1 MCTICVAVRPYD
13 PDCVYTALTNEMAEV
28 PEIPSALAS
37 VATTNVMTVGDS
49 FSGNLETEGD
59 ADWVAISLSAGME
72 YDIRILAAGEGA
84 GTLSDSYLRVYS
96 GTGSQIA
103 ENDDGGANRDSR
115 LVFTP
120 TSDGTYYLSAR
131 AWNDSATGTY
141 QITVEPYSNSIT
153 EGSLDELAAFLTD
166 GYWNSVGGTRHVFD
180 TSSSNEITV
189 NITALDARG
198 QFLARAAME
207 AWTAVAD
214 ITFREVTSGEQIT
227 FTDTQSGAFASY
239 STLGPYTTSATVNI
253 SSTWLDTYGAGYDD
267 YSFSTYIHEIGH
279 ALGLGHQGPYN
290 GAASYPFDAAFSNDS
305 YQWSVMSYFSQ
316 TENTDVDASY
326 ALQVTAMAADIV
338 AIQNLYGAPDASS
351 PTAGDTTYGVGQT
364 IGGYLGDL
372 FNIVTTGQD
381 PNNRYDNGPIAF
393 TLYDHSGIDT
403 VNLSNDTSNQL
414 VDLNSL
420 GIWNVFGLTGNVV
433 VASGTV
439 IENYIAGSGN
449 DTIIGNG
456 AQNYLSG
463 GAGNDTLTGGANVDT
478 FAYTGGADVITDFS
492 GDLVEIDATLW
503 SGSFNA
509 LMSNTV
515 FQNGNLVLN
524 FGTGVLGLLFNIG
537 IVSLI
542 VPLIQKGIARLGA
555 DDPLNPIRERRQI
568 SALLRGFAWS
578 VTWSPTAIAPLAVA
592 AVLPGIDR
600 LAWIGYGAL
609 ASVIVM
615 FLGGLEDRWRWRV
628 YRPRGARA
636 TMALPRRAAVNFAV
650 TCLFFLA
657 LVLAIVLGRGESVVL
672 GLLLS
677 CPIMVVGWLT
687 AQSGRATPRLL
698 QGIVLDDLPRSVNV
712 AITLACSGYIGRV
725 AAGQVPAAELAIL
738 LGLDT
743 MPDWLLLSLLPPAL
757 AVFSLL
763 ALSPTMMAVFFG
775 SLFAALPSLP
785 ADVTLIAFSISCGWA
800 LSMTFSPFATVVLV
814 VERASGIPGR
824 VQTFGWNLA
833 FTLLAGAALFPIFY
847 VLTGGR

>member
-28 PEIPSALAS
+28 PEIPSAPAS
-37 VATTNVMTVGDS
+37 VSTTNVMSVGDS
-49 FSGNLETEGD
+49 FSGTIDSLGD
-59 ADWVAISLSAGME
+59 ADWVAISLSAGTAYE
-72 YDIRILAAGEGA
+72 IRILADGAGT

-96 GTGSQIA
+96 ETGSQIA

-141 QITVEPYSNSIT
+141 QITVEPYTNSIT

-166 GYWNSVGGTRHVFD
+166 GYWSSVGGTRHVFD

-189 NITALDARG
+189 NITALDDRG

-239 STLGPYTTSATVNI
+239 SSLGPYTTSATVNI

-290 GAASYPFDAAFSNDS
+290 GSASYPFDAAFSNDS
-305 YQWSVMSYFSQ
+305 YQLSVMSYFSQ

-372 FNIVTTGQD
+372 FDIVTAGHDT
-381 PNNRYDNGPIAF
+381 NNRYDNGPIAF

-403 VNLSNDTSNQL
+403 VNLSIDTTNQL

-433 VASGTV
+433 VAHNTI

-449 DTIIGNG
+449 DTIIGNA

-492 GDLVEIDATLW
+492 GDLVDIDATLW

-509 LMSNTV
+509 LMSNAV
-515 FQNGNLVLN
+515 FLDGNLVLN
-524 FGTGVLGLLFNIG
+524 FGSGNSLTFNGLTSTSALNGRILGVTANDATSDLTGDGTSDILWRNVTTGQYGMFDMAGGTTTWSVLGGESTAWQIAGLGDFDGDGTDDILWRNDSSGGIGFSAMGSGSPVWNALGQASSAWG
-537 IVSLI
+537 IVGVGDFNGDGTDDILWQNSSNGGVGMFAMSGGTATWQTIGGSSAPWEI
-542 VPLIQKGIARLGA
+542 VATGDITGDGI
-555 DDPLNPIRERRQI
+555 DDIIWRNSTTGQVGQFEM
-568 SALLRGFAWS
+568 SDSGTASWS
-578 VTWSPTAIAPLAVA
+578 VVANVSNDWRLVGTGDLDGDGTDDLLWRHESSGAVGYYA
-592 AVLPGIDR
+592 MGSGTPVWQGLGQASFDWDIVGTGDYNGDGTDDILWRNVNTGTVGMYDMDGGPN
-600 LAWIGYGAL
+600 WQTIGQA
-609 ASVIVM
+609 
-615 FLGGLEDRWRWRV
+615 GLEWDV
-628 YRPRGARA
+628 
-636 TMALPRRAAVNFAV
+636 
-650 TCLFFLA
+650 
-657 LVLAIVLGRGESVVL
+657 E
-672 GLLLS
+672 
-677 CPIMVVGWLT
+677 
-687 AQSGRATPRLL
+687 
-698 QGIVLDDLPRSVNV
+698 
-712 AITLACSGYIGRV
+712 
-725 AAGQVPAAELAIL
+725 GQFVDEF
-738 LGLDT
+738 
-743 MPDWLLLSLLPPAL
+743 
-757 AVFSLL
+757 VF
-763 ALSPTMMAVFFG
+763 
-775 SLFAALPSLP
+775 
-785 ADVTLIAFSISCGWA
+785 
-800 LSMTFSPFATVVLV
+800 
-814 VERASGIPGR
+814 
-824 VQTFGWNLA
+824 
-833 FTLLAGAALFPIFY
+833 
-847 VLTGGR
+847 